1 MRGAR
6 WLLLKDLQILRRSPL
21 QAVLLVAYPILI
33 AVLVGFA
40 ISRGP
45 EDPRVAF
52 LNEVPPQTRINVGGQ
67 ELPKANVKEQICERV
82 ECVFVDDRAEAMS
95 KVESGDVL
103 AALILPADL
112 VNKINSLSTLTP
124 GVPEVEVLVNEE
136 NAVKAEL
143 VDDRITTLLAEAN
156 LRIARRIG
164 NEGGRYLGLI
174 VNGGKFEVLGETI
187 PILGLRTSARILEQV
202 TPALPPAL
210 RPALEQVTEFASQA
224 RDNLDVAKPLID
236 RLAQPIAV
244 DKVVVGGESP
254 PLEIFAIAVAAT
266 LTLAFV
272 VVLLVAGS
280 LALEREENAFP
291 RLTRGL
297 VSSTALLGE
306 KVLLGV
312 AVGLVVTLLMLAGM
326 AIFVPLEWGRFG
338 LWLLAILFSGVALG
352 AAGAAIVAEVFPE
365 LQKQHEFVAR
375 GAAGAALGAAAR
387 EVRAVSLLAFMVT
400 LPVAFLSLVPSGAV
414 GPAVFDAIRVLT
426 ALFPFKPALQ
436 AITAALDQAG
446 PGIGGPLLHLA
457 VLFLAYGLIA
467 RLALRRFATV

>member
-1 MRGAR
+1 MRGVR

-21 QAVLLVAYPILI
+21 QAVLLVVYPILI

-45 EDPRVAF
+45 EKPRVVF
-52 LNEVPPQTRINVGGQ
+52 LNEVPAGTRINVGGQ
-67 ELPKANVKEQICERV
+67 ELPQVNVKGRV
-82 ECVFVDDRAEAMS
+82 CSRVDCVFVHDRDEAEA
-95 KVESGDVL
+95 KVKPGDAL

-124 GVPEVEVLVNEE
+124 GVPEVEVMVNEE
-136 NAVKAEL
+136 NPVKAEL
-143 VDDRITTLLAEAN
+143 VDDRITSLLAQAT
-156 LRIARRIG
+156 LAIARRIG
-164 NEGGRYLGLI
+164 SEGGRYLNLI
-174 VNGGKFEVLGETI
+174 VNGGEFHILGGGI
-187 PILGLRTSARILEQV
+187 HVLGLRASARILEAV
-202 TPALPPAL
+202 TPALPKSLQPPL
-210 RPALEQVTEFASQA
+210 KEVTEFAAQA

-236 RLAQPIAV
+236 RLTQPVAV

-297 VSSTALLGE
+297 ISTGGLLGE
-306 KVLLGV
+306 KVLLGI
-312 AVGLVVTLLMLAGM
+312 AVGLAVTLLMLFGM
-326 AIFVPLEWGRFG
+326 QFFVPLELGRVW
-338 LWLLAILFSGVALG
+338 LWLI
-352 AAGAAIVAEVFPE
+352 AIVAGGGA
-365 LQKQHEFVAR
+365 LA
-375 GAAGAALGAAAR
+375 AAGAALGAAAR

-400 LPVAFLSLVPSGAV
+400 LPVAFLSLVPAGSV
-414 GPAVFDAIRVLT
+414 SPTVFDLIRYFT

-436 AITAALDQAG
+436 AITAALDEAG
-446 PGIGGPLLHLA
+446 PGIGAPLVHLA
-457 VLFLAYGLIA
+457 ILCVAYTAIA
-467 RLALRRFATV
+467 RVALRRFSAV

>member
-1 MRGAR
+1 MRGVR

-52 LNEVPPQTRINVGGQ
+52 LNEVPPNTRINVGGG
-67 ELPKANVKEQICERV
+67 ELPKANVKDRICQRV
-82 ECVFVDDRAEAMS
+82 ECIFVSDRAEAEE

-103 AALILPADL
+103 AALILPYDL

-143 VDDRITTLLAEAN
+143 VDDRITSLLAQAN
-156 LRIARRIG
+156 LAIARRIG
-164 NEGGRYLGLI
+164 AEGGRYLGLL
-174 VNGGKFEVLGETI
+174 VNGGQFSVLGETI
-187 PILGLRTSARILEQV
+187 QILGLRTTARILESV
-202 TPALPPAL
+202 TPALPPDL
-210 RPALEQVTEFASQA
+210 RPALEEVTEFAAQA
-224 RDNLDVAKPLID
+224 RDNLNVAKPLID
-236 RLAQPIAV
+236 RLTQPIEV

-297 VSSTALLGE
+297 VSMGGLLVE
-306 KVLLGV
+306 KVLLGI
-312 AVGLVVTLLMLAGM
+312 AVGLIVTLLMLLGM
-326 AIFVPLEWGRFG
+326 QFFVPLELSRIG
-338 LWLLAILFSGVALG
+338 LWLLAILFSGAAL
-352 AAGAAIVAEVFPE
+352 
-365 LQKQHEFVAR
+365 

-400 LPVAFLSLVPSGAV
+400 LPIAFLSLVPSGAV
-414 GPAVFDAIRVLT
+414 SPAVFDAIRYLT
-426 ALFPFKPALQ
+426 ALFPFKPSLQ
-436 AITAALDQAG
+436 AITAALDEAG
-446 PGIGGPLLHLA
+446 PDIGGPLLHLA
-457 VLFLAYGLIA
+457 ALFAAYAFIA
-467 RLALRRFATV
+467 RLALRRFAAV

>member
-1 MRGAR
+1 MHGVR

-45 EDPRVAF
+45 EKPRVAF
-52 LNEVPPQTRINVGGQ
+52 LNEVPTGARISVGGQ
-67 ELPKANVKEQICERV
+67 QLPQANVKGRICRRV
-82 ECVFVDDRAEAMS
+82 ECVFVSDRAEAEA
-95 KVESGDVL
+95 KVKSGDAL
-103 AALILPADL
+103 AALILPANL
-112 VNKINSLSTLTP
+112 INKINSLSTLAP

-143 VDDRITTLLAEAN
+143 VDDRITSLLAQAN
-156 LRIARRIG
+156 LAIARRIG
-164 NEGGRYLGLI
+164 SEGGRYLNLI
-174 VNGGKFEVLGETI
+174 VNGGNFPILGESI
-187 PILGLRTSARILEQV
+187 HILGLRATARILEAV
-202 TPALPPAL
+202 TPALPKSL
-210 RPALEQVTEFASQA
+210 QPALEEVSEFATQA

-244 DKVVVGGESP
+244 DKVVVGGKSP
-254 PLEIFAIAVAAT
+254 PLEIFAIAAAAT

-297 VSSTALLGE
+297 VSSSGLLGE
-306 KVLLGV
+306 KILLGV
-312 AVGLVVTLLMLAGM
+312 LVGLAVTLLMLFGM
-326 AIFVPLEWGRFG
+326 QFFVPLELGRMW
-338 LWLLAILFSGVALG
+338 LWLLAIGAGG
-352 AAGAAIVAEVFPE
+352 AALA
-365 LQKQHEFVAR
+365 
-375 GAAGAALGAAAR
+375 AAGAALGAAAR

-414 GPAVFDAIRVLT
+414 SPTLFDLIRYLT

-436 AITAALDQAG
+436 AITAAIDETG

-457 VLFLAYGLIA
+457 VLFAAYAAIA
-467 RLALRRFATV
+467 RLALRRFASV

>member
-1 MRGAR
+1 MLGSMR

-45 EDPRVAF
+45 EKPRVAF
-52 LNEVPPQTRINVGGQ
+52 LNEVPAGTRISVGGQ
-67 ELPKANVKEQICERV
+67 QLPSANVKGRICGRV
-82 ECVFVDDRAEAMS
+82 ECVFVENREQAEAQV
-95 KVESGDVL
+95 KSGEVL
-103 AALILPADL
+103 AALVLPSDL

-143 VDDRITTLLAEAN
+143 VDDRITTLLAQAN
-156 LRIARRIG
+156 LAIARRIG
-164 NEGGRYLGLI
+164 AEGGRYLNLI
-174 VNGGKFEVLGETI
+174 VNGGEFRALGGSFH
-187 PILGLRTSARILEQV
+187 ILGLRTSARILEAV
-202 TPALPPAL
+202 TPALPKSLQPS
-210 RPALEQVTEFASQA
+210 LEEVTNFAAEA

-236 RLAQPIAV
+236 RLAQPIKV
-244 DKVVVGGESP
+244 DKVVIGGKSP

-297 VSSTALLGE
+297 VSNGVLLGE
-306 KVLLGV
+306 KILLGV
-312 AVGLVVTLLMLAGM
+312 VAGLLVTLLMLAGL
-326 AIFVPLEWGRFG
+326 AIFVPLEWSRFG
-338 LWLLAILFSGVALG
+338 LWLLAILVSG
-352 AAGAAIVAEVFPE
+352 AA
-365 LQKQHEFVAR
+365 L

-400 LPVAFLSLVPSGAV
+400 LPIAFLSLVPSGAV
-414 GPAVFDAIRVLT
+414 GGAVFDAIRVVT

-436 AITAALDQAG
+436 AITAGLDSAG

-457 VLFLAYGLIA
+457 VLFVAYAAIA
-467 RLALRRFATV
+467 RLALRRFASV

>member
-1 MRGAR
+1 MRGVR

-21 QAVLLVAYPILI
+21 QAALLVVYPILI

-52 LNEVPPQTRINVGGQ
+52 LNEVPPNSRINVGGA
-67 ELPKANVKEQICERV
+67 ELPKSNVKEQICERV
-82 ECVFVDDRAEAMS
+82 ECVFVGSREEAEE

-124 GVPEVEVLVNEE
+124 GVPEVEILVNEE

-174 VNGGKFEVLGETI
+174 VNGGRFEVLGETI

-202 TPALPPAL
+202 IPVLPPRL
-210 RPALEQVTEFASQA
+210 RPSLEQVTEFAAQA

-297 VSSTALLGE
+297 VSETGLLTE

-312 AVGLVVTLLMLAGM
+312 AAGLVVTLLMLLGM
-326 AIFVPLEWGRFG
+326 TVFVPLDLGRIG
-338 LWLLAILFSGVALG
+338 LWLLAIFV
-352 AAGAAIVAEVFPE
+352 AGAA
-365 LQKQHEFVAR
+365 L

-400 LPVAFLSLVPSGAV
+400 LPIAFLSLVPSGAV
-414 GPAVFDAIRVLT
+414 GAGVFDAIRYLT
-426 ALFPFKPALQ
+426 ALFPFKPALE
-436 AITAALDQAG
+436 AITSALDASG

-457 VLFLAYGLIA
+457 VLFAAYAAIA
-467 RLALRRFATV
+467 RIALRRFGTV

>member
-1 MRGAR
+1 MRGVR

-40 ISRGP
+40 VSRGP

-52 LNEVPPQTRINVGGQ
+52 LNEVPPDARIDVGGQ
-67 ELPKANVKEQICERV
+67 ELPKTNVKERICERV
-82 ECVFVDDRAEAMS
+82 ECVFVGDRAEAES
-95 KVESGDVL
+95 KVESGDAL
-103 AALILPADL
+103 AALILPSNL
-112 VNKINSLSTLTP
+112 VNRINSLSTLAP

-143 VDDRITTLLAEAN
+143 VDDRITTLLAQAN

-164 NEGGRYLGLI
+164 AEGGRYLGLLI
-174 VNGGKFEVLGETI
+174 NGGDFSVLGQTVHV
-187 PILGLRTSARILEQV
+187 LGLRATARILEGA

-210 RPALEQVTEFASQA
+210 RPSLEEVTEFAAQA

-236 RLAQPIAV
+236 RLAQPIKV
-244 DKVVVGGESP
+244 DKVVVGGDSP
-254 PLEIFAIAVAAT
+254 PLEIFAVAVAAT

-280 LALEREENAFP
+280 LALEREENAFL

-297 VSSTALLGE
+297 VSSGGLLAE
-306 KVLLGV
+306 KILLGV
-312 AVGLVVTLLMLAGM
+312 AVGLVVTLLMLFGM
-326 AIFVPLEWGRFG
+326 RLFVPLELGRIG
-338 LWLLAILFSGVALG
+338 LWLLAIL
-352 AAGAAIVAEVFPE
+352 AAGAA
-365 LQKQHEFVAR
+365 L

-400 LPVAFLSLVPSGAV
+400 LPVAFLSLVPSGSV
-414 GPAVFDAIRVLT
+414 SPTLFDAIRYLT

-436 AITAALDQAG
+436 ALTAALDEAG
-446 PGIGGPLLHLA
+446 PGIGAPLAHLA
-457 VLFLAYGLIA
+457 LLFAAYAAIA
-467 RLALRRFATV
+467 RLALRRFASV

>member
-1 MRGAR
+1 MRGVR

-21 QAVLLVAYPILI
+21 QAVLLIAYPILI

-45 EDPRVAF
+45 EKPRVAF
-52 LNEVPPQTRINVGGQ
+52 LNEVPAGTRISVGGQ
-67 ELPKANVKEQICERV
+67 ELPQANVKGRICARV
-82 ECVFVDDRAEAMS
+82 DCIFVHDRDAAEA
-95 KVESGDVL
+95 KVKSGDAL
-103 AALILPADL
+103 AALILPANL

-124 GVPEVEVLVNEE
+124 GVPEVEVMVNEE

-143 VDDRITTLLAEAN
+143 VDDRITTLLAQAN
-156 LRIARRIG
+156 LAIARRIG
-164 NEGGRYLGLI
+164 SEGGRYLNLI
-174 VNGGKFEVLGETI
+174 VNGGEFHALGGTFH
-187 PILGLRTSARILEQV
+187 ILGLRTSARILEAV
-202 TPALPPAL
+202 TPALPKSL
-210 RPALEQVTEFASQA
+210 RPALEEVSEFAAQA

-297 VSSTALLGE
+297 VSTGGLLGE

-312 AVGLVVTLLMLAGM
+312 AVGLVVTLLMLFGM
-326 AIFVPLEWGRFG
+326 QIFVPLELGRVG
-338 LWLLAILFSGVALG
+338 LWLLAIIAGG
-352 AAGAAIVAEVFPE
+352 AA
-365 LQKQHEFVAR
+365 L

-414 GPAVFDAIRVLT
+414 SPTVFDLIRYLT

-436 AITAALDQAG
+436 AITAALDEAG
-446 PGIGGPLLHLA
+446 PGIGAPLLHLA
-457 VLFLAYGLIA
+457 ILALAYAAIA
-467 RLALRRFATV
+467 RVALRRFASV